1 MTEFKSRKYA
11 PEITRL
17 KIFQWCDKAERC
29 HWDVKEKLCEW
40 NIPYTEREGLMVE
53 LIQANLLNE
62 ARYAS
67 AFAHD
72 KFNFNQWGIKKI
84 EHQLKAKG
92 VSARNIDDA
101 LRNIAQDEVSE
112 TVKKLILKKL
122 SQLKG
127 GTEANKKMK
136 VVRYVSSKGFDQDDI
151 WAAVN
156 QIFKKK

>member
-1 MTEFKSRKYA
+1 MTEFKSRKYS

-29 HWDVKEKLCEW
+29 HKDVKEKLHSW
-40 NIPYTEREGLMVE
+40 IIPYTEREGLIVD

-84 EHQLKAKG
+84 EHQLKTKG
-92 VSARNIDDA
+92 VSARNIEDA
-101 LRNIAQDEVSE
+101 LRNIAQDEIAE

-136 VVRYVSSKGFDQDDI
+136 VLRYAASKGFDQDDI
-151 WAAVN
+151 WAAIN
-156 QIFKKK
+156 LIFKKR

>member
-29 HWDVKEKLCEW
+29 HRDVKEKLQTW
-40 NIPYTEREGLMVE
+40 SVPYMEREGLIVD

-92 VSARNIDDA
+92 VSPRNIEEA
-101 LRNIAQDEVSE
+101 LRNIAQEEITE

-122 SQLKG
+122 SQIKSG
-127 GTEANKKMK
+127 SEAEKKMK
-136 VVRYVSSKGFDQDDI
+136 VVRYASSKGFDQDDI

-156 QIFKKK
+156 LIFKKR